1 MDVTHILEGL
11 NDPQREAVS
20 SSMSNSL
27 ILAGAGSGKTKVLVH
42 RIAWLIEVERVSP
55 NGVLAVTF
63 TNKAASE
70 MRSRIEDL
78 LNVSARSMWV
88 GTFHGLAHRL
98 LRMHWEEAGLPQNFQ
113 IIDADDQL
121 RLIKRILKS
130 LDLDEKRWPARQASW
145 FINEQKDEGRRSEQV
160 EAGDDLFRITHKRIY
175 EHYEEMCFSAG
186 LVDFAELLL
195 RSYELWL
202 KNPGLLEHY
211 RSRFKSVLVDEF
223 QDTNTIQYDWLKLL
237 SSGSSNVMVVGDDDQ
252 SIYGWRGARI
262 ENIHQF
268 SRDFEGVCT
277 IRLEQNYRSTQNI
290 LSAANKLIGNNQ
302 DRLGKEL
309 WSEGDPG
316 ELIKVYSGFN
326 DIDEARFI
334 VERSQQWIDQGGGP
348 DEIAILYRSN
358 AQSRVL
364 EEALL
369 RANIP
374 YRIYGGQRFFDRA
387 EIKNVLAYMRLMQD
401 QDSDVAFE
409 RAVNTPPRGVGDK
422 TLQVVRDIARN
433 TGTSLWEA
441 SLKGLEEGILSARAG
456 NSIKGFL
463 DLVLAM
469 SAEVESMAL
478 HELAEHCINV
488 SGLMDYHSLEKGERG
503 LARKENLEELIS
515 ACHQFDGE
523 LVFPIEDSQS
533 SGFSLLQEFL
543 DQVSL
548 DAGDRQSVDGP
559 CLQMMTLHSAKG
571 LEFPLVFL
579 GGMEEGLFP
588 HQMASDE
595 PGRMEEERRLAYVGV
610 TRAMKE
616 LYLTFAETRR
626 LHGQDSF
633 NRPSRFLLEIPKELL
648 SEVRLGGE
656 LQRGISS
663 KESLSNSLVGELGMK
678 MGQRVLHQKYGEG
691 VIMQF
696 EGSGDRAKIEVNFPH
711 AGSKWLMVAYANLE
725 LLD

>member
-1 MDVTHILEGL
+1 
-11 NDPQREAVS
+11 
-20 SSMSNSL
+20 
-27 ILAGAGSGKTKVLVH
+27 
-42 RIAWLIEVERVSP
+42 
-55 NGVLAVTF
+55 
-63 TNKAASE
+63 
-70 MRSRIEDL
+70 
-78 LNVSARSMWV
+78 
-88 GTFHGLAHRL
+88 
-98 LRMHWEEAGLPQNFQ
+98 
-113 IIDADDQL
+113 
-121 RLIKRILKS
+121 
-130 LDLDEKRWPARQASW
+130 
-145 FINEQKDEGRRSEQV
+145 
-160 EAGDDLFRITHKRIY
+160 
-175 EHYEEMCFSAG
+175 
-186 LVDFAELLL
+186 
-195 RSYELWL
+195 
-202 KNPGLLEHY
+202 
-211 RSRFKSVLVDEF
+211 LVDEF

-656 LQRGISS
+656 LQRGRST
-663 KESLSNSLVGELGMK
+663 KESLSNSLVDEFGMK

-725 LLD
+725 ILD

>member
-20 SSMSNSL
+20 SSMSNTL
-27 ILAGAGSGKTKVLVH
+27 ILAGAGSGKTRVLVH

-145 FINEQKDEGRRSEQV
+145 FINEQKDEGRRSKQV

-175 EHYEEMCFSAG
+175 EHYEDMCFSSG

-195 RSYELWL
+195 RSYELWQ
-202 KNPGLLEHY
+202 KNSSLLEHY

-223 QDTNTIQYDWLKLL
+223 QDTNTIQYDWLKIL

-268 SRDFEGVCT
+268 GQDFEGVCT

-290 LSAANKLIGNNQ
+290 LTAANKLIGNNH

-374 YRIYGGQRFFDRA
+374 YRIYGGQRFFERA
-387 EIKNVLAYMRLMQD
+387 EVKNVLAYMRLMQD
-401 QDSDVAFE
+401 KDSDVAFE

-441 SLKGLEEGILSARAG
+441 SLRGLEEGILSARAG

-463 DLVLAM
+463 DLVLGM

-478 HELAEHCINV
+478 HELAEHCVNA

-548 DAGDRQSVDGP
+548 DAGDRQSIDGP

-656 LQRGISS
+656 LERGRSS
-663 KESLSNSLVGELGMK
+663 KESLSTSPVDEFGMK

>member
-20 SSMSNSL
+20 SPMSNSL

-42 RIAWLIEVERVSP
+42 RIAWLIEVESVSP

-70 MRSRIEDL
+70 MRSRIEGL

-202 KNPGLLEHY
+202 KNPSLLEHY

-268 SRDFEGVCT
+268 SRDFEGVFT

-422 TLQVVRDIARN
+422 TLQVVRDIALN

-656 LQRGISS
+656 LQRGRST
-663 KESLSNSLVGELGMK
+663 KESLSNSLVDEFGMK